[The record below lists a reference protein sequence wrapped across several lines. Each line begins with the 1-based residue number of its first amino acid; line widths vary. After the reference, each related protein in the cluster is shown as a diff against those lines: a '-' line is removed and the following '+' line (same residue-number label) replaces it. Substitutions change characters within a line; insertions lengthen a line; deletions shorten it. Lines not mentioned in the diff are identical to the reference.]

1 MPIKKNLVV
10 VTGTWVNRDGETKK
24 NYKTIGQLHEGPN
37 GNDYITLDSDVNLA
51 AYPRKEGDNR
61 VMISLYDPKPRD
73 GEQRTPPPK
82 APARTIED
90 DPWD

>member
-10 VTGTWVNRDGETKK
+10 VTGTWTNRDGETKK
-24 NYKTIGQLHEGPN
+24 NYKTIGQLHEGSN
-37 GNDYITLDSDVNLA
+37 GDYITLESDVNLA

-61 VMISLYDPKPRD
+61 VMVSLYDPKPRE
-73 GEQRTPPPK
+73 GAPARTPPP
-82 APARTIED
+82 APARSVDD